1 MPFKL
6 DKYGDVVFK
15 DKRINPDAF
24 FNYLIDE
31 NIDQTQINRIQ
42 IEMKDERDYKAM
54 NKDAQGNSSLSSVSP
69 RIDWVEL
76 RNNFFNECATETREE
91 LGKKVNIA
99 PHDLF
104 EWFKREILEY
114 VG

>member
-1 MPFKL
+1 M
-6 DKYGDVVFK
+6 
-15 DKRINPDAF
+15 
-24 FNYLIDE
+24 
-31 NIDQTQINRIQ
+31 
-42 IEMKDERDYKAM
+42 MDERNYKAM
-54 NKDAQGNSSLSSVSP
+54 NKDAQGNSSLGSVSP

-76 RNNFFNECATETREE
+76 RNNFFNECTTETPREE